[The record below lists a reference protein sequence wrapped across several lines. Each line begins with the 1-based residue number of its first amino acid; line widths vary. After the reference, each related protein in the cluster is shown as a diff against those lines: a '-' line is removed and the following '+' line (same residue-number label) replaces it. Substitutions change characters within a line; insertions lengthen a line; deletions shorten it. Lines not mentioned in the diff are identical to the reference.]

1 MPGLRSGALRSKVAS
16 REVGA
21 SYNAL
26 LNDASDSDKPS
37 NAGWTA
43 FGGYR
48 LQFRENESERIVE
61 RACTVFGQ
69 VTDKSQL
76 HKNTN

>member
-1 MPGLRSGALRSKVAS
+1 MKAAERRNIGECLVAS

-21 SYNAL
+21 SCNAL
-26 LNDASDSDKPS
+26 LNDADGSDKTS

-61 RACTVFGQ
+61 RACTVFAH
-69 VTDKSQL
+69 DP
-76 HKNTN
+76 H